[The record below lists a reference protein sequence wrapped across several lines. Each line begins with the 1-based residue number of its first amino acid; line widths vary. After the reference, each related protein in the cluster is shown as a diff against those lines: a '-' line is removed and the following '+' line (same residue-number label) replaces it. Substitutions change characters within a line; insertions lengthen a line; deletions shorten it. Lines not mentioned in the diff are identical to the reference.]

1 MEQKKS
7 KAWVSNVSQQTLEQ
21 FKRAFVKKCIEAG
34 STELQLKYDDLSTM
48 SGLSKG
54 AVFKA
59 VEVLSEQGF
68 IERRPAT
75 SRRIANTYILKGPI
89 DFEIPK
95 KTEIVSFG
103 SGSDLI
109 EAVANIRS
117 KIHRLERENE
127 RLQAMLNQTEDGLI
141 EVIAETEL
149 PGDLKQLIYKVNKEQ
164 PQEKAVE

>member
-7 KAWVSNVSQQTLEQ
+7 KAWISNVSQQTLEQ
-21 FKRAFVKKCIEAG
+21 FKRAFVKKCIETG
-34 STELQLKYDDLSTM
+34 STELQLKYDELATI

-95 KTEIVSFG
+95 KTEIVSFE

-109 EAVANIRS
+109 NAVANIRN
-117 KIHRLERENE
+117 KMYNLEMENE
-127 RLQAMLNQTEDGLI
+127 RLRAMLNQLEDGII
-141 EVIAETEL
+141 EVITKTEL
-149 PGDLKQLIYKVNKEQ
+149 PGDLKQIIYKVNKDQNENKI
-164 PQEKAVE
+164 PN